1 MNVRWYSGK
10 DWLGAAATLFALA
23 VTFNAEYEIAIAVHI
38 NPIVAYAVPGALDVY
53 VLRALQVKRDVFL
66 TVLAMVAVNAASHLV
81 TAGVLRVS
89 PALIVGVSAIAPL
102 VLWRAHVLRHAA
114 STERRMPWTRA
125 QRKRIAEHVP
135 AVPEAQTET
144 CPWCSWDQ
152 CPAGRLEGHQRNT
165 CVKRFEHVPD
175 AQAQTCSQGC
185 TVWGDLGA
193 HERAH
198 ENVPWSVPEA
208 QMDTCDWCGYDNV
221 PRGNMWFHQEHTCPD
236 RFEHR
241 DNVPGFEEHAAQA
254 VDVASTGTVNVPEHD
269 DMYQIRSAWEGR
281 YVPASMAAWGE
292 GYVDAP
298 AAPEDIVYSG
308 EYEGRIV
315 PDTEARVLSLVPP
328 LPAGFEH
335 VLADGDKEFL
345 DRARA
350 LSTPTIRALKELG
363 MGNDRAR
370 RIKQYLETEH
380 TEAQS

>member
-1 MNVRWYSGK
+1 MKLKGR

-66 TVLAMVAVNAASHLV
+66 TVFAMVLVNAASHLV
-81 TAGVLRVS
+81 GAGVLAVS
-89 PALIVGVSAIAPL
+89 PALIVAVSAIAPL

-114 STERRMPWTRA
+114 STERRLPWTRA

-135 AVPEAQTET
+135 ADDKPAPEPCPYCDTITE
-144 CPWCSWDQ
+144 
-152 CPAGRLEGHQRNT
+152 NM
-165 CVKRFEHVPD
+165 FEHVDVCP
-175 AQAQTCSQGC
+175 
-185 TVWGDLGA
+185 
-193 HERAH
+193 R
-198 ENVPWSVPEA
+198 WSYA
-208 QMDTCDWCGYDNV
+208 
-221 PRGNMWFHQEHTCPD
+221 
-236 RFEHR
+236 
-241 DNVPGFEEHAAQA
+241 VPGFEEHAAQA
-254 VDVASTGTVNVPEHD
+254 VDVASTDTVNVPEHD
-269 DMYQIRSAWEGR
+269 DMEQISRAWEGEHA
-281 YVPASMAAWGE
+281 VPDPEHSWDGTVVDLQGATENVFPTSSTIE
-292 GYVDAP
+292 YPSGYVG
-298 AAPEDIVYSG
+298 DI
-308 EYEGRIV
+308 
-315 PDTEARVLSLVPP
+315 EARVLSLVPP

-380 TEAQS
+380 NGGTA